1 MAVPIRIHLA
11 QINPTVGD
19 LEGNA
24 AKIQEFYRRAVQD
37 NSDCVVFPEL
47 ANIGYPPQDLLLINQ
62 FIEDNLGTID
72 DIAADIGAVPA
83 IVGFVDE
90 VDEMLY
96 SASAVIRHGAIQNV
110 VHKRLLPTY
119 DVFDEDRYF
128 QRADSCAPVAIKIN
142 GRNIKFGLHIC
153 EDLWDEN
160 RPVKVVDELANQGAD
175 LFINLSASPFYSG
188 KGRERINLA
197 RKKVEKFHKPFL
209 YCNQVGGQD
218 ELIFDGNSFAID
230 AHENVIFSGK
240 AFQEELTAIEIDLG
254 GGGGS
259 KVDVPRLSREE
270 EMFRALELGLYD
282 YFRKSGFKSAVIGLS
297 GGIDSSLVAAIAK
310 EALGPENVYGI
321 SMPSKYSSGHSKS
334 DAQQLAENL
343 GIHFTTIPIR
353 ETHEAYLDMLSE
365 PLKGTKPDTTEEN
378 IQARIRG
385 NILMAYSNKFGHL
398 VLSTGNKTELAL
410 GYCTLY
416 GDMAGGLAVIS
427 DVNKMDVYGLS
438 EWYNFSHGED
448 IIPENILTKQPSAE
462 LKEGQVDPFDYNVVS
477 PLVDEVV
484 EKHRSVQSLVDMGYD
499 RELAKEVIRKIRL
512 AEYKR
517 RQAAPGLKVTRKSFG
532 SGRRIPIINHYREEE
547 RS

>member
-1 MAVPIRIHLA
+1 MAFTLRFHLA
-11 QINPTVGD
+11 QVNPTVGD

-24 AKIQEFYRRAVQD
+24 EKIIGYYHLAVRD
-37 NSDCVVFPEL
+37 GSDCVIFPEL
-47 ANIGYPPQDLLLINQ
+47 SNIGYPPQDLLLINQ
-62 FIEDNLGTID
+62 FIEDNLYSAR
-72 DIAADIGAVPA
+72 DIASAVENVPA

-90 VDEMLY
+90 IDGVLY
-96 SASAVIRHGAIQNV
+96 SAGAVMRHGEIQHI
-110 VHKRLLPTY
+110 VHKCLLPTY

-128 QRADSCAPVAIKIN
+128 QRAESCAPVPLKLK
-142 GRNIKFGLHIC
+142 GRKVHLGIHLC

-160 RPVKVVDELANQGAD
+160 RSVKVVDELAKKDAD

-188 KGRERINLA
+188 KSLERIKLA
-197 RKKVEKFHKPFL
+197 RKKVAAFHKPFL

-230 AHENVIFSGK
+230 AHENVIFDGK
-240 AFQEELTAIEIDLG
+240 AFREELTAIEIDLDDG
-254 GGGGS
+254 AGEQVEVS
-259 KVDVPRLSREE
+259 RLSREE
-270 EMFRALELGLYD
+270 EMFRALEFGLED
-282 YFRKSGFKSAVIGLS
+282 YCRKSGFSTAVIGLS
-297 GGIDSSLVAAIAK
+297 GGIDSSLVAAIAR

-321 SMPSKYSSGHSKS
+321 SMPSKYSSGHSRN
-334 DAQQLAENL
+334 DARQLADNL
-343 GIHFTTIPIR
+343 GIHFTSIPIE
-353 ETHEAYLDMLSE
+353 ETHETYLDMLAE
-365 PLKGTKPDTTEEN
+365 PLQGTEPDTTEEN

-416 GDMAGGLAVIS
+416 GDMVGGLAVIS

-438 EWYNFSHGED
+438 EWYNFTRGED
-448 IIPENILTKQPSAE
+448 VIPENILTKQPSAE
-462 LKEGQVDPFDYNVVS
+462 LKDDQVDPFDYNIVS

-484 EKHRSVQSLVDMGYD
+484 ENHRSVQSLEDMGYD
-499 RELAKEVIRKIRL
+499 RKLAKDVIRRIRL

-532 SGRRIPIINHYREEE
+532 SGRRIPIVNHYREEE